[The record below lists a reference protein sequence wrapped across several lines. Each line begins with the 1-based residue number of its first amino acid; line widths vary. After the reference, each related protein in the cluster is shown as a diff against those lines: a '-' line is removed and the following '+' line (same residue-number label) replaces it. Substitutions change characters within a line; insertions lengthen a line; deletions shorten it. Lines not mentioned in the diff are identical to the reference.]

1 MLVNMLTIKIFDLI
15 CVNEITDSYHIL
27 KVLDLNERKFRY
39 ELDILSMTLNNHNWG
54 EIYLKNK
61 KIYFKLNDSPN
72 NILSYLNKCLK
83 LSSIERI
90 NYIFLCLISENF
102 ISLSKIANDLF
113 VTKAT
118 IKKDLIN

>member
-61 KIYFKLNDSPN
+61 KIYFKLNDTPN

-83 LSSIERI
+83 LSSVSYTHLTLPTKRI
-90 NYIFLCLISENF
+90 
-102 ISLSKIANDLF
+102 
-113 VTKAT
+113 V
-118 IKKDLIN
+118 